1 MKITQ
6 REKIML
12 SFLLIVGLL
21 AGGFYLIYTPLSSQA
36 DLLNQEYQAV
46 QVQKKDIDQQLAS
59 YDQINKSV
67 NDLTDTIN
75 QSTVAY
81 YPSILQEKII
91 LALNDLVTGSGIVVS
106 NIAYVQQKGLTP
118 VLPDAAAANA
128 AAQTAQ
134 TSGGA
139 AVQANS
145 LADAISQ
152 LNKMD
157 GITNADA
164 EEQQSALQTV
174 DQAALTAALQSVS
187 SLTATIQFTGTYDQV
202 RYFMTLLENMNRS
215 IQVTNI
221 AYTTGE
227 NGFINGTINMNFY
240 AIPKLVRQDDDY
252 LTWK

>member
-21 AGGFYLIYTPLSSQA
+21 AGGFYLIYTPLNNQA

-91 LALNDLVTGSGIVVS
+91 LVLNDLVTGSGIVVS

-118 VLPDAAAANA
+118 QLPDAAAGSA

-134 TSGGA
+134 TSGTA
-139 AVQANS
+139 AQANS
-145 LADAISQ
+145 LTDAISQ

-215 IQVTNI
+215 VQVTNI
-221 AYTTGE
+221 TYTTGE
-227 NGFINGTINMNFY
+227 SGFINGTLNMNFY